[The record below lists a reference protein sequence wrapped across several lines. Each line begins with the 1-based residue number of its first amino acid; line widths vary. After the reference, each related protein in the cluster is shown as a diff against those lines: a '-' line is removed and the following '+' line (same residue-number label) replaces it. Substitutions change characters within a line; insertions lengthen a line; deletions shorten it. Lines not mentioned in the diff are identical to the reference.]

1 MDIKMQIYLVHNS
14 QFINMKFY
22 RLFSFSLE
30 MWIGTGLHVYLC
42 NMCLPGASRCQE
54 KVLDALDLKLVVRHH
69 MGSENQIT
77 LNVTTCSL
85 NH

>member
-1 MDIKMQIYLVHNS
+1 MDIKMQIYSVYNS

-54 KVLDALDLKLVVRHH
+54 RVLDALDLKLD
-69 MGSENQIT
+69 GSET
-77 LNVTTCSL
+77 PYGFWES
-85 NH
+85 NHSKGDNLIS